1 MSNFN
6 HLAEARRGYLSTA
19 GLHIQPELQHLLAT
33 LRTVLGQLQTGGLTA
48 AKPRRPRRAVR
59 AKVAYGMTGDGKS
72 HFWARQNPKDPAWDP
87 TFPASFKLG
96 NSARS
101 PTVWFEDEIE
111 TWLEL
116 RASASRKLVQAMPQD
131 QREGRVSTKVAVDMG
146 VMQ

>member
-1 MSNFN
+1 M
-6 HLAEARRGYLSTA
+6 
-19 GLHIQPELQHLLAT
+19 LAT

>member
-6 HLAEARRGYLSTA
+6 HLAEARRGYPSTA

-96 NSARS
+96 DSARS

-111 TWLEL
+111 AWLEI
-116 RASASRKLVQAMPQD
+116 RASASRKPTQAIPKGE
-131 QREGRVSTKVAVDMG
+131 REARASTDASVDTG
-146 VMQ
+146 VLQ